1 MFVLSILPLNSL
13 AIVFIGLFTSEA
25 SIDVPSEICAGD
37 IFPKVSLCGLACSSV
52 RLYYNTLSGILSLM
66 SREKSMNIAI
76 TIIVAVLVMFG
87 FWIYDLKQD
96 VGELRTTVAE
106 QETEVQTLVEALV
119 TNDNRINGEL
129 DTNTQE
135 IERVEQNLLDL
146 VRVLQNAGY

>member
-1 MFVLSILPLNSL
+1 
-13 AIVFIGLFTSEA
+13 
-25 SIDVPSEICAGD
+25 
-37 IFPKVSLCGLACSSV
+37 
-52 RLYYNTLSGILSLM
+52 M

-76 TIIVAVLVMFG
+76 TIIAAVLVMFG